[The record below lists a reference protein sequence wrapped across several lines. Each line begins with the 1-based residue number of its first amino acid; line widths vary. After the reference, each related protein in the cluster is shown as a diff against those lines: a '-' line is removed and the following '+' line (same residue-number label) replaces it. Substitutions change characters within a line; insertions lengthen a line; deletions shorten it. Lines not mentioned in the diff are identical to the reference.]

1 MLEKGK
7 LTRISKD
14 DLDFYL
20 RGLLCDLDRL
30 SLENVAN
37 YCFDRSAAAV
47 FEFVNVVN
55 GNHRC
60 IAYMSVFDDEKSL
73 KQNIGKFDHIEQSMF
88 LGSFAVE
95 NIDEL
100 EDKELLAVIKERAS
114 SLAFWKEEKDCA
126 ILVLR

>member
-14 DLDFYL
+14 ELDFYL
-20 RGLLCDLDRL
+20 RDLLCDSDRL
-30 SLENVAN
+30 SLESVAN
-37 YCFDRSAAAV
+37 YCFERRSAAV
-47 FEFVNVVN
+47 FEFVNVLN

-60 IAYMSVFDDEKSL
+60 IAYISVFDDKEIL
-73 KQNIGKFDHIEQSMF
+73 KQNLNRFDHIDQTMY

-100 EDKELLAVIKERAS
+100 EDKELLSAIKKRAS
-114 SLAFWKEEKDCA
+114 NLAFWKEEKDCA